1 MTGVHDHLRAVL
13 ADRYRIIRELGAG
26 GMATVYLAQDLRHDR
41 KVALKV
47 LKPELAALLG
57 AERFVA
63 EIRTTASLQHPHI
76 LPLFDSGNA
85 DGFLYFVMPF
95 IQGESLRE
103 RLNRETQLGV
113 DESVRISREV
123 ADALDYAHR
132 QGVIHRDIKPENILL
147 HDGRPV
153 VADFGIALAV
163 SAAAGGRMTETGLS
177 LGTPHYMSPEQA
189 TADKD
194 ITARSDIYSLASV
207 LYEMLAGQPP
217 HLGGSAQQIVMKIIA
232 EPVVPVTQYR
242 RSVPPNVAAAL
253 GKALEKLAADRFE
266 SAKAFSDALG
276 NPAFTAAIAPRVT
289 APVATKRL
297 ASRLIVAGTALA
309 LLAAG
314 ALAGVAAVW
323 RGRVPDQVVRFRVRP
338 PPGTELY
345 LATRSDVPFAL
356 SPDGSRIV
364 FVARKPE
371 ETINR
376 LYARRIDQLDAV
388 AIAGTEGA
396 LSPFFSP
403 DGRSIGFVTPGGAIR
418 RVDVDGGPAQTIDTG
433 PALTMSAPTWG
444 DDGLV
449 MYLGT
454 DNRLHRVSSAGG
466 RSQPVGDQ
474 APGDSAGRS
483 LDDSVSA
490 YPSALPDGQSV
501 LVSLCPAAIL
511 RGGGTCGAAPLA
523 VRDLTSGR
531 QTLLGIQA
539 IRGWYTDGYLLYV
552 TRDGTLFAAT
562 FDVKRRVVTSDPVG
576 VLDGLTQSVMVVTP
590 QIDVSA
596 SGALAYL
603 PGRTVEDHAIVQVD
617 RRGHEEVL
625 IAAPGPYRWARL
637 SPDQTRIAIGKSTDR
652 QIYIYDRRSGTTSP
666 VTFGGFNQRPTWS
679 PDGRRVAFIST
690 SRSGTD
696 VWAVG
701 ADGAEPAKAIA
712 PGKDVVQQSATFW
725 TADGAWI
732 VIDGAPDDSSGTV
745 GVGDDIFALPASGNG
760 PLQRVVATA
769 ASEQTGEVSPD
780 GRWIA
785 YVSDDAGD
793 FQVYVQPFLRPGGRT
808 LVSTGPAIEPAWA
821 SNNEITFTSLT
832 SDSLVLATLDFGTS
846 IGVKRVSLFDRGRYA
861 PGAPSW
867 REYDVSRD
875 GQRFLFEKSLSR
887 NERAEPVIVLHWLA
901 EVRRAVAKQARRR

>member
-1 MTGVHDHLRAVL
+1 MTGVHERLSAAL
-13 ADRYRIIRELGAG
+13 TDRYRIVRELGAG

-41 KVALKV
+41 HVALKV

-76 LPLFDSGNA
+76 LPLFDSGTA

-95 IQGESLRE
+95 IDGESLRE

-113 DESVRISREV
+113 DDSVRITREV

-217 HLGGSAQQIVMKIIA
+217 HLGGSAQQIIMKIIA
-232 EPVVPVTQYR
+232 EPVPPVTQYR
-242 RSVPPNVAAAL
+242 RSVPPNVAAAIAR
-253 GKALEKLAADRFE
+253 ALEKLPADRFD

-289 APVATKRL
+289 AAVTPRPI
-297 ASRLIVAGTALA
+297 ASRLILAGTMVAV
-309 LLAAG
+309 LAAG
-314 ALAGVAAVW
+314 ALAGTLIAR
-323 RGRVPDQVVRFRVRP
+323 RGRVPDQVVRFQVRP
-338 PPGTELY
+338 PQGTELY
-345 LATRSDVPFAL
+345 LATRSDVTFAL
-356 SPDGSRIV
+356 SPDGSRIA

-371 ETINR
+371 EAVNR
-376 LYARRIDQLDAV
+376 LYVRRADQLDASV
-388 AIAGTEGA
+388 IPGTDGA

-403 DGRSIGFVTPGGAIR
+403 DGRSIGFVSPAGAIR
-418 RVDVDGGPAQTIDTG
+418 RVGVDGGPVQTVTLE
-433 PALTMSAPTWG
+433 AAVTMSAPTWG
-444 DDGLV
+444 DDEFIV
-449 MYLGT
+449 FLGA
-454 DNRLHRVSSAGG
+454 DNLLHRVNSAGG
-466 RSQPVGDQ
+466 RSQTVGERAMGEP
-474 APGDSAGRS
+474 APSDTV
-483 LDDSVSA
+483 DA
-490 YPSALPDGQSV
+490 YPFALPGGRAV
-501 LVSLCPAAIL
+501 IVATCIAGVL
-511 RGGGTCGAAPLA
+511 RGGGACGSELA
-523 VRDLTSGR
+523 VRDVTTGQ

-539 IRGWYTDGYLLYV
+539 LRGWYADGYLLFV
-552 TRDGTLFAAT
+552 TREGGLLAAT
-562 FDVKRRVVTSDPVG
+562 FDHSSRALTSSPVG
-576 VLDGLTQSVMVVTP
+576 VLDRLRQSIRVVMP
-590 QIDVSA
+590 QVAMST
-596 SGALAYL
+596 SGAIAYL
-603 PGRTVEDHAIVQVD
+603 PGATTAEHVIVQVD
-617 RRGHEEVL
+617 RRGREEVL
-625 IAAPGPYRWARL
+625 IAAPGPYRWARF
-637 SPDQTRIAIGKSTDR
+637 SPDQTRIAFGKDR
-652 QIYIYDRRSGTTSP
+652 QIYIHDRRSGTSSP
-666 VTFGGFNQRPTWS
+666 VTFRGVNQRPTWS
-679 PDGRRVAFIST
+679 PDGRRVAFISALPGG
-690 SRSGTD
+690 SD
-696 VWAVG
+696 VWVVP

-712 PGKDVVQQSATFW
+712 PGKDVVQQAATMW
-725 TADGAWI
+725 TRDGAWI
-732 VIDGAPDDSSGTV
+732 VIDGIADGSTGTA
-745 GVGDDIFALPASGNG
+745 GGDDIFALPSSGNG
-760 PLQRVVATA
+760 PLRTVIATT

-821 SNNEITFTSLT
+821 SNNEITYTSLT
-832 SDSLVLATLDFGTS
+832 SDSLVLATLDFGAS
-846 IGVKRVSLFDRGRYA
+846 IGVNRLSLFDRGRYA

-875 GQRFLFEKSLSR
+875 GQHFLFEKSLSR
-887 NERAEPVIVLHWLA
+887 SERAEPVVVLNWIA
-901 EVRRAVAKQARRR
+901 EARQAVANQARRR